1 VRELE
6 DENWYDESFNE
17 RRGSQRPSLLRG
29 RIADL
34 MGIAGRPEPFGEAQW
49 VTLTQVR
56 LRLQRRV
63 HSAVWNPIL
72 IPRFEV
78 TGCWNPWLFL
88 SGCFCFVDGVKNED
102 CKRGQFFWVLGREE
116 TFAST
121 AGLER
126 SWKSSH
132 PAKKRCFEALCFP
145 ETNKSWIWNA
155 LWVLLPPILC
165 WENNLA
171 ELLAATFSLKQ
182 HVSRRR
188 RCLAQ
193 EIGFKD
199 SDGRHFKLKA
209 TNPDSHAEGKF
220 FYLFL
225 LRCVLRYRFFS

>member
-1 VRELE
+1 MYVPWSWRWCILWDHSQVVRELE

-34 MGIAGRPEPFGEAQW
+34 MGIAGRPEPIGEAQW

-132 PAKKRCFEALCFP
+132 ILQKSAALKLFASQRQIRVEFEMLSEFYCRL
-145 ETNKSWIWNA
+145 SS
-155 LWVLLPPILC
+155 V
-165 WENNLA
+165 
-171 ELLAATFSLKQ
+171 
-182 HVSRRR
+182 
-188 RCLAQ
+188 
-193 EIGFKD
+193 
-199 SDGRHFKLKA
+199 GRIISP
-209 TNPDSHAEGKF
+209 N
-220 FYLFL
+220 Y
-225 LRCVLRYRFFS
+225 

>member
-1 VRELE
+1 MYVPWSWRWCILWDHSQVVRELE

-34 MGIAGRPEPFGEAQW
+34 MGIAGRPEPIGEAQW

-63 HSAVWNPIL
+63 HSAVWNPIW

-78 TGCWNPWLFL
+78 TDCWNPWLFL

-116 TFAST
+116 TVAST

-132 PAKKRCFEALCFP
+132 ILQKSAALKLFASQRQIRVEFEMLSEFYCRL
-145 ETNKSWIWNA
+145 SS
-155 LWVLLPPILC
+155 V
-165 WENNLA
+165 
-171 ELLAATFSLKQ
+171 
-182 HVSRRR
+182 
-188 RCLAQ
+188 
-193 EIGFKD
+193 
-199 SDGRHFKLKA
+199 GRIISP
-209 TNPDSHAEGKF
+209 N
-220 FYLFL
+220 Y
-225 LRCVLRYRFFS
+225 

>member
-1 VRELE
+1 MYVPWSWRWCILWDHSQVVRELE

-34 MGIAGRPEPFGEAQW
+34 MGIAGRPEPIGEAQW

-63 HSAVWNPIL
+63 HSVVWNPIL

-132 PAKKRCFEALCFP
+132 ILQKSAALKLFASQRQIRVEFEMLSEFYCRL
-145 ETNKSWIWNA
+145 SS
-155 LWVLLPPILC
+155 V
-165 WENNLA
+165 
-171 ELLAATFSLKQ
+171 
-182 HVSRRR
+182 
-188 RCLAQ
+188 
-193 EIGFKD
+193 
-199 SDGRHFKLKA
+199 GRIISP
-209 TNPDSHAEGKF
+209 N
-220 FYLFL
+220 Y
-225 LRCVLRYRFFS
+225 